1 MRCCLQSARARTVD
15 ENGAPHRCAA
25 QSALAPQSDAHPAAE
40 TEATPMGHHPVA
52 ALPKD
57 AAIAITYPGSRAPS
71 LCAGNPGA
79 RSRLSLLGR
88 PGASGSEDTH
98 DLCDS
103 RAVGNGGGSRRR
115 VGIARC
121 ARDPAAVRRD
131 LARRCA
137 SCGPDGALFSGRA
150 QYQAALRSI
159 PRRSLDTVAPFAIC
173 VHQVSCRCRRL
184 LKIAPD
190 VCGGNALCRSTHIC
204 VCYILSE
211 AGY

>member
-1 MRCCLQSARARTVD
+1 
-15 ENGAPHRCAA
+15 
-25 QSALAPQSDAHPAAE
+25 
-40 TEATPMGHHPVA
+40 MGHHPVA

-103 RAVGNGGGSRRR
+103 RAVGNGGGSRCRGGNRALRARPCSHASRSGAPMR
-115 VGIARC
+115 VLWSGRC
-121 ARDPAAVRRD
+121 AVLMP
-131 LARRCA
+131 
-137 SCGPDGALFSGRA
+137 GPVPSTLGSI
-150 QYQAALRSI
+150 LRH
-159 PRRSLDTVAPFAIC
+159 SLDTPAPIAIC
-173 VHQVSCRCRRL
+173 IHQVSCRCRRL
-184 LKIAPD
+184 LKIAAD
-190 VCGGNALCRSTHIC
+190 VCGGNVLCRSMHIC

-211 AGY
+211 AVY